1 MMNTHDKHIR
11 AFVIGLVVLGAL
23 TGCSSPTKV
32 MRVDPK
38 QTIDLSGKWNDSDS
52 RMVSDEIIPTCLN
65 APWSSEFME
74 YAGRLPVVMVA
85 TVYNKTDEHISAD
98 TFINDL
104 ERTFIES
111 KRVRVVQG
119 GAELDEIRAIR
130 QGQASFS
137 DPAVRDY
144 LRTELGVDYVLQ
156 GVINKITDTD
166 ENRKVYYY
174 QVDLEL
180 TDLKTIEKV
189 WIGQKKLK
197 KYVEKGFYTF

>member
-1 MMNTHDKHIR
+1 MKMYYRHILL
-11 AFVIGLVVLGAL
+11 FVAGLTVLGAL
-23 TGCSSPTKV
+23 AGCASPSKV
-32 MRVDPK
+32 MRVDPN
-38 QTIDLSGKWNDSDS
+38 QPVDLSGKWNDTDS

-65 APWSSEFME
+65 APWSSKFME
-74 YAGRLPVVMVA
+74 YSGRLPVVMVA

-104 ERTFIES
+104 ERAFIES

-130 QGQASFS
+130 QGQISFT

-144 LRTELGVDYVLQ
+144 LQKELGVDYVLQ
-156 GVINKITDTD
+156 GTINKIADTD
-166 ENRKVYYY
+166 ANRRVYFY

-180 TDLKTIEKV
+180 TDLKTTEKV
-189 WIGQKKLK
+189 WMGQKELK